1 MLNTFVRD
9 LNSIK
14 KRCISVY
21 YPRGSGTETVDLLRK
36 TKRDAAAEKIES
48 AIEKR
53 IVKLQKKPISGK
65 NAISTFCIFGWI
77 NGGKVIIKNIN
88 VSKKLPYIYILG
100 KKPYVKPFKYTKCTD
115 CIFT

>member
-1 MLNTFVRD
+1 MVLLNTFVRD

-21 YPRGSGTETVDLLRK
+21 YPRGSGTETVDLLQK

-53 IVKLQKKPISGK
+53 IVKLQKKPISLHYIM
-65 NAISTFCIFGWI
+65 ISLADLL
-77 NGGKVIIKNIN
+77 
-88 VSKKLPYIYILG
+88 SKIASITL
-100 KKPYVKPFKYTKCTD
+100 
-115 CIFT
+115 